1 MLQLLLLA
9 TSLVAFGC
17 SNSVKQAPRT
27 SERTPTQVT
36 SDGAPAVAKSFAVPE
51 AWVPIGARDPILGNP
66 LAPVTVVVF
75 SDYQC
80 SFCARAQD
88 SLEEIAQ
95 RYPDK
100 VRFVI
105 KNLPLPFHEH
115 ARDAAVMAQA
125 VFERKGRAAFEP
137 FAKKLYA
144 NHDDLTPEHLVE
156 WAKEAGL
163 SPAEADTAL
172 NDPRYGAKVTADAA
186 LAEHAGIQG
195 TPGFLINGRMLV
207 GAQPATEFARLIEQE
222 LAEIKALPKPYKDV
236 NELYRDRTRTNI
248 ESRQPESANAEG
260 EDDEA
265 GPDLA
270 VHQVPIASSP
280 IDGPATALVTIVMF
294 TDFQCPYCLHAEQ
307 TLADVR
313 KRYGQE
319 VRLVFKHAP
328 LPFHAEALP
337 AARFA
342 QRVFTAHGNAKFW
355 PLARRLFEKQAELGS
370 ALYLE
375 LAKELGLPQA
385 EALALDRPISLELE
399 RALLAD
405 QMLAEELK
413 VEGTPQFFINGRRLM
428 GAQPAESFARLIDER
443 LVLAKQ
449 IVAGGISSLN
459 VYGEIM
465 KTAQAAAPSPPERVS
480 VAAPNAPRPYRGSP
494 KAKVVVELF
503 SDFQCAFCQRVRGT
517 LDALQRLHPKE
528 VRLVWRNLPLP
539 FHTDAALAAEAALEA
554 FEQRGSVGFWKME
567 ALLFEK
573 REALSRDYLEKYA
586 AKIGLDLKQFRL
598 ALDDHRHRAAVLE
611 DSEAAGR
618 AKIQGTPTAVINGYI
633 VSGAQPLAAFER
645 VVQLALSEKQ

>member
-9 TSLVAFGC
+9 ISLVAFGC
-17 SNSVKQAPRT
+17 TTSVQQAPRT
-27 SERTPTQVT
+27 SARTPTLVT
-36 SDGAPAVAKSFAVPE
+36 SDGAAAVPKSFAVPE

-88 SLEEIAQ
+88 SLAEIAQ
-95 RYPDK
+95 RYPDN

-144 NHDDLTPEHLVE
+144 NHEDLTPEHLVE

-163 SPAEADTAL
+163 SSAEADTAL
-172 NDPRYGAKVTADAA
+172 NEPLYGAKVTTDAA
-186 LAEHAGIQG
+186 VAEHVGIQG

-207 GAQPATEFARLIEQE
+207 GAQPAAEFARLIEQE

-236 NELYRDRTRTNI
+236 NELYRERTRTNI
-248 ESRQPESANAEG
+248 ESRKSEPAKADEEG
-260 EDDEA
+260 EEA

-270 VHQVPIASSP
+270 VYEVPIASSP

-294 TDFQCPYCLHAEQ
+294 TDFQCPYCRQAEQ
-307 TLADVR
+307 TLAEVR

-319 VRLVFKHAP
+319 VRVVFKHAP

-342 QRVFTAHGNAKFW
+342 QRVFIAHGNAKFW
-355 PLARRLFEKQAELGS
+355 PLARRLFEKQDELGA
-370 ALYLE
+370 ALYVD

-385 EALALDRPISLELE
+385 EALALDKPGNPELE

-413 VEGTPQFFINGRRLM
+413 VEGTPQFFINGRRLT
-428 GAQPAESFARLIDER
+428 GAQPVESFTQLIDDR

-449 IVAGGISSLN
+449 MVAAGVSAQN

-465 KTAQAAAPSPPERVS
+465 KAAQPAAASLPQRVTL
-480 VAAPNAPRPYRGSP
+480 AAPKTPRPFRGSP
-494 KAKVVVELF
+494 QAKVVVELF
-503 SDFQCAFCQRVRGT
+503 SDFQCPFCERVRGT
-517 LDALQRLHPKE
+517 LDALQRLHPKD

-539 FHTDAALAAEAALEA
+539 FHPDAALAAEAALEA

-567 ALLFEK
+567 ALLFER

-586 AKIGLDLKQFRL
+586 AKISLDLKKFRL
-598 ALDDHRHRAAVLE
+598 ALDDHRHRAAVRE
-611 DSEAAGR
+611 DSEAAGS
-618 AKIQGTPTAVINGYI
+618 AKIQGTPTAVINGYV
-633 VSGAQPLAAFER
+633 VSGAQPLVAFER
-645 VVQLALSEKQ
+645 IVQLALSEKQ